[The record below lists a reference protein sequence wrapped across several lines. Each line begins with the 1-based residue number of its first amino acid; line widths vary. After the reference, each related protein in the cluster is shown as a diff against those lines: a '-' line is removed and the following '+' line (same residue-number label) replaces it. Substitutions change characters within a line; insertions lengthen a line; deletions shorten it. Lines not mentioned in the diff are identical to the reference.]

1 MYPKTFIILFH
12 IYCAYF
18 LLCSK
23 FRLYCF
29 YHSILK
35 KSTCKA
41 PEFAFSD
48 LTLLVGRREEHLACK
63 KLSDELLAWLYVW
76 TGAKCK

>member
-1 MYPKTFIILFH
+1 
-12 IYCAYF
+12 
-18 LLCSK
+18 
-23 FRLYCF
+23 
-29 YHSILK
+29 LK

-76 TGAKCK
+76 TGAKCKWFAYHPADATATPSSLALIKSKTV